1 MTEGWKSAL
10 RHAQGAVRFSTGG
23 GLEVQRSPSPALRR
37 GAGVLLVAMLAA
49 AVLLAPR
56 VRAIAGQEGPLPP
69 EPRFVD
75 GPPDPRFADIE
86 WRFVRVK
93 YHYHTGGHRFSF
105 SEFGEPWYID
115 APAAEQNLTRRMR
128 ALTSIRVADPVI
140 VPIDDPNLFLYPWIY
155 MVEAGQ
161 NLNLTDKDAAAL
173 REYLLR
179 GGTLTTDDSH
189 GPYEWLNLE
198 TQMKKVF
205 PDRPIVELTPPHP
218 VFTSFYLLDRYPQV
232 PGLGSFLAGRTWEKG
247 GVEPHLRTILD
258 DNGRPMVFINFNT
271 DMGDGVEWSN
281 SAEYPG
287 YVKHSADAYR
297 MYINEIMYALTH

>member
-1 MTEGWKSAL
+1 MK
-10 RHAQGAVRFSTGG
+10 VR
-23 GLEVQRSPSPALRR
+23 RSRLRR
-37 GAGVLLVAMLAA
+37 CAASAEQADSSDVRRSIAALLVLVVLAA
-49 AVLLAPR
+49 VAAARTRAAV
-56 VRAIAGQEGPLPP
+56 GQEGSLPP
-69 EPRFVD
+69 EPRIVE

-93 YHYHTGGHRFSF
+93 YHYFTRGHGYSF
-105 SEFGEPWYID
+105 ADFGEPWYID

-140 VPIDDPNLFLYPWIY
+140 VAIDDPDLFLYPWIY
-155 MVEAGQ
+155 MVETGQ

-189 GPYEWLNLE
+189 GPYEWQNLE

-205 PDRPIVELTPPHP
+205 PDRPIIELTPPHP
-218 VFTSFYLLDRYPQV
+218 VFTSFYLLDKYPQV

-297 MYINEIMYALTH
+297 MYINEIMYTLTH

>member
-1 MTEGWKSAL
+1 MSDRDPGAPTPSGRSA
-10 RHAQGAVRFSTGG
+10 RT
-23 GLEVQRSPSPALRR
+23 ALF
-37 GAGVLLVAMLAA
+37 VVALSIAA
-49 AVLLAPR
+49 AALLAGPR
-56 VRAIAGQEGPLPP
+56 AKAIAGQEQALPP
-69 EPRFVD
+69 EPKMVT

-93 YHYHTGGHRFSF
+93 YHYRTEGSRFSF
-105 SEFGEPWYID
+105 SDFGEPWFID
-115 APAAEQNLTRRMR
+115 APAADQNLTRRMR
-128 ALTSIRVADPVI
+128 SLTSVRVADPVI
-140 VPIDDPNLFLYPWIY
+140 VPIEDPNLFLYPWIY
-155 MVEAGQ
+155 FVEAGQ
-161 NLNLTDKDAAAL
+161 NLSLTDKDASTL

-179 GGTLTTDDSH
+179 GGTMTTDDSH
-189 GPYEWLNLE
+189 GPYEWDNLE
-198 TQMKKVF
+198 RQLRKVF

-218 VFTSFYLLDRYPQV
+218 VFTCFYALEKYPQV

-247 GVEPHLRTILD
+247 GVEPHLRTIFD

-281 SAEYPG
+281 STEYPG

>member
-1 MTEGWKSAL
+1 MTTRGRTSAL
-10 RHAQGAVRFSTGG
+10 V
-23 GLEVQRSPSPALRR
+23 LAL
-37 GAGVLLVAMLAA
+37 ALAA
-49 AVLLAPR
+49 AALVVAPR
-56 VRAIAGQEGPLPP
+56 LGARGGQENPLPP
-69 EPRFVD
+69 EPTLVN

-93 YHYHTGGHRFSF
+93 YHYHTEGHRFSF
-105 SEFGEPWYID
+105 SDFGEPWYID
-115 APAAEQNLTRRMR
+115 APAADQNLTRRIR

-140 VPIDDPNLFLYPWIY
+140 VPIDDPNIFLYPWIY

-161 NLNLTDKDAAAL
+161 NLNLTDKDAAML

-189 GPYEWLNLE
+189 GPYEWYNLE
-198 TQMKKVF
+198 TQLKKVF
-205 PDRPIVELTPPHP
+205 PDRPIVELQPPHP
-218 VFTSFYLLDRYPQV
+218 VFSCFYLLDRYPQV

-247 GVEPHLRTILD
+247 GVVPHLRTIYD
-258 DNGRPMVFINFNT
+258 DNQRPMVFINFNT

-281 SAEYPG
+281 SADYPG

>member
-1 MTEGWKSAL
+1 MT
-10 RHAQGAVRFSTGG
+10 RGG
-23 GLEVQRSPSPALRR
+23 PNAR
-37 GAGVLLVAMLAA
+37 GSVLYVLLSLTAA
-49 AVLLAPR
+49 AALLVGPR
-56 VRAIAGQEGPLPP
+56 VRALASPQDAMPP
-69 EPRFVD
+69 EPRFVQ

-93 YHYHTGGHRFSF
+93 YHYRTEGSRFNLAD
-105 SEFGEPWYID
+105 FGEPWYID
-115 APAAEQNLTRRMR
+115 APAADQNLTRRMR
-128 ALTSIRVADPVI
+128 SLTSVRVADPVI

-155 MVEAGQ
+155 FVEAGQ
-161 NLNLTDKDAAAL
+161 NLNLTDRDAVTL

-179 GGTLTTDDSH
+179 GGTMTTDDSH
-189 GPYEWLNLE
+189 GPYEWQNLE
-198 TQMKKVF
+198 AQLRKVF

-218 VFTSFYLLDRYPQV
+218 VFTCFYTLDRYPQV

-258 DNGRPMVFINFNT
+258 DRQRPMVFINFNT

-281 SAEYPG
+281 SQEYPG

-297 MYINEIMYALTH
+297 VYINEIMYALTH

>member
-1 MTEGWKSAL
+1 MRTVAC
-10 RHAQGAVRFSTGG
+10 
-23 GLEVQRSPSPALRR
+23 
-37 GAGVLLVAMLAA
+37 VAMLAV
-49 AVLLAPR
+49 AVAGLALG
-56 VRAIAGQEGPLPP
+56 RAGAVGGQEGAMPP
-69 EPRFVD
+69 EPRLAN

-93 YHYHTGGHRFSF
+93 YHYRTDRSSRYSF
-105 SEFGEPWYID
+105 ADFGEPWYID
-115 APAAEQNLTRRMR
+115 APAADQNLTRRMR
-128 ALTSIRVADPVI
+128 SLTSIKVADPVI

-161 NLNLTDKDAAAL
+161 NLNLTEKDASML

-189 GPYEWLNLE
+189 GPYEWQNLE
-198 TQMKKVF
+198 TQLRKVF
-205 PDRPIVELTPPHP
+205 PDRPIVELKPPHP
-218 VFTSFYLLDRYPQV
+218 VFSSFYLLDKYPQV

-247 GVEPHLRTILD
+247 GVEPHLRTIYD
-258 DNGRPMVFINFNT
+258 DNQRPMVFINFNT

-281 SAEYPG
+281 SVEYPG